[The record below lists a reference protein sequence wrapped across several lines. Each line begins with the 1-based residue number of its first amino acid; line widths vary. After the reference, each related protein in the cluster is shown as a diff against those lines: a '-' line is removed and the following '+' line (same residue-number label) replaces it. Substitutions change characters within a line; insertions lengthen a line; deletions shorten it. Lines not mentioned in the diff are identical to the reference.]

1 MSTQAQVR
9 TAQSQG
15 ARASFWLR
23 AFALLVALL
32 ALSAQQRSLTS
43 QVRVR
48 ASGSVARVLSEHV
61 QHVQSDAL
69 RTEASV
75 HAAPGPVFARPPCLP
90 PSLPAVRWPSLCRE
104 AAPANSGELGQG
116 VSHFHS
122 KRRIP
127 RMNSEEPP
135 RV

>member
-1 MSTQAQVR
+1 V
-9 TAQSQG
+9 
-15 ARASFWLR
+15 
-23 AFALLVALL
+23 
-32 ALSAQQRSLTS
+32 
-43 QVRVR
+43 VRVLAER
-48 ASGSVARVLSEHV
+48 V

-69 RTEASV
+69 RAEASV
-75 HAAPGPVFARPPCLP
+75 HVAPGPVFARPPCLP
-90 PSLPAVRWPSLCRE
+90 QSLPSVRWPSPFQ
-104 AAPANSGELGQG
+104 AVAPCSSGELGQG